1 MTDAERARWERETYE
16 PAVRRAPERKHA
28 FLAESGA
35 EVAPLY
41 PPPRALSRLR
51 GGRRRAPV
59 DVAQRADR

>member
-35 EVAPLY
+35 
-41 PPPRALSRLR
+41 PPPPSPLAYPACA
-51 GGRRRAPV
+51 GAVAAP
-59 DVAQRADR
+59 R

>member
-16 PAVRRAPERKHA
+16 PAVRRAPERKPA

-41 PPPRALSRLR
+41 GPPTLSRLR

-59 DVAQRADR
+59 DVAERADR